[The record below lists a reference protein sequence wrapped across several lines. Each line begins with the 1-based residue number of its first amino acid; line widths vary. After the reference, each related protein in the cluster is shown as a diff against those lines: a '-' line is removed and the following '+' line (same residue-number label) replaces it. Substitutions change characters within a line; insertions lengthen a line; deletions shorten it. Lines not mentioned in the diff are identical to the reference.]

1 MPPAESIVHDM
12 PAEEFRRFGYEVVD
26 WIANYLDD
34 PRKLP
39 VLSRIQPGDL
49 VDQLPAAAPEH
60 GEPMEAILKDFQ
72 NLIVPAST
80 LWNHPHFFNFFSVST
95 SGPGILAEALI
106 ATLNMNGML
115 WKSSPA
121 VTELEQVT
129 LSWLRQWL
137 GLPESFFGMIHDTA
151 SSSTLH
157 AVLAGRAMADPT
169 ARTEGASPH
178 FTVYFSEQA
187 HSSVEKAALALGIGQ
202 QQTRKIGL
210 DDQFR
215 MRPDLLE
222 AAIMA
227 DIAAGLKPCCVIATV
242 GTTSTTAVDPVPA
255 IADIC
260 ERYNIWLHVDGA
272 YGGHAGIVPEYHHFI
287 AGCERAH
294 SMVINPHKWLFT
306 PIDLSAF
313 YTRYPEVLRE
323 ALSLV
328 PEYLRSNQNERAVNY
343 MDYGVPLGRRF
354 RALKLWFVMRYFGR
368 ERIAALIRNHIEMT
382 RDLAAQIERH
392 PLFELSAPVPMS
404 LICFRMKGDDELTRQ
419 LHARLDTAGV
429 FLGQTVIGGKF
440 ALRWAIGNIHTTA
453 EDLRSTWNTIVGL
466 A

>member
-1 MPPAESIVHDM
+1 MIHDM
-12 PAEEFRRFGYEVVD
+12 PAGEFRRIGYEVVD
-26 WIANYLDD
+26 WIANYLED

-39 VLSRIQPGDL
+39 VLTRVQPGEL
-49 VDQLPAAAPEH
+49 TDQLPLTAPEQ
-60 GEPMEAILKDFQ
+60 GEPMEAILADFR
-72 NLIVPAST
+72 NLIVPSST
-80 LWNHPHFFNFFSVST
+80 LWNHPHFFNFFAVST
-95 SGPGILAEALI
+95 SGPGILAEALA

-137 GLPESFFGMIHDTA
+137 GLPDSFFGMIHDTA
-151 SSSTLH
+151 SSSTFH
-157 AVLAGRAMADPT
+157 AVLAARAMADPS
-169 ARTEGASPH
+169 ARTEGASPR

-202 QQTRKIGL
+202 QQTRKIPL

-222 AAIMA
+222 DAIRA

-260 ERYNIWLHVDGA
+260 ARYDIWLHVDGA
-272 YGGHAGIVPEYHHFI
+272 YGGHAGIVPEYRHFI
-287 AGCERAH
+287 EGCERAH

-306 PIDLSAF
+306 PIDISVF
-313 YTRYPEVLRE
+313 YTRHPEVLRD

-328 PEYLRSNQNERAVNY
+328 PEYLRSNQNERALNY

-354 RALKLWFVMRYFGR
+354 RALKLWFVMRYFGH
-368 ERIAALIRNHIEMT
+368 ERITALIRNHIQMT
-382 RDLAAQIERH
+382 RELAAEIERH
-392 PLFELSAPVPMS
+392 PWFELTAPVPMS
-404 LICFRMKGDDELTRQ
+404 LICFRMKGDDERTRQ
-419 LHARLDTAGV
+419 LHALLDTAGV
-429 FLGQTVIGGKF
+429 FLGQTVIAGKF
-440 ALRWAIGNIHTTA
+440 SLRWAIGNIHTTP
-453 EDLRSTWNTIVGL
+453 EDLRTTWNTIVGQ
-466 A
+466 ASACAKP

>member
-1 MPPAESIVHDM
+1 M
-12 PAEEFRRFGYEVVD
+12 PAEEFRRFGYEVVN
-26 WIANYLDD
+26 WIADYLDD

-39 VLSRIQPGDL
+39 VLTRIQPGDL
-49 VDQLPAAAPEH
+49 VDRLPSIAPEQ
-60 GEPMEAILKDFQ
+60 GEPMEAILRDFRD
-72 NLIVPAST
+72 LIVPSST

-151 SSSTLH
+151 SSSTFH
-157 AVLAGRAMADPT
+157 ALLAARAMADPKT
-169 ARTEGASPH
+169 RTDGASPR
-178 FTVYFSEQA
+178 FIVYFSEQA
-187 HSSVEKAALALGIGQ
+187 HSSVEKAALALGMGQ
-202 QQTRKIGL
+202 QQTRKIAL
-210 DDQFR
+210 DEKFR

-222 AAIMA
+222 AAIKA
-227 DIAAGLKPCCVIATV
+227 DLSAGLKPCCVIATV

-260 ERYNIWLHVDGA
+260 ERYGIWLHVDGA
-272 YGGHAGIVPEYHHFI
+272 YGGHAGIVAEYRHFLE
-287 AGCERAH
+287 GCERAH

-328 PEYLRSNQNERAVNY
+328 PEYLRSDQNERAVNY

-354 RALKLWFVMRYFGR
+354 RALKLWFVMRYFGH

-382 RDLAAQIERH
+382 RDLADEIERH
-392 PLFELSAPVPMS
+392 PWFELSAPTPMS
-404 LICFRMKGDDELTRQ
+404 LVCFRMKGDDEQTRQ
-419 LHARLDTAGV
+419 LHALLDTAGV

-440 ALRWAIGNIHTTA
+440 ALRWAIGNIHTTV
-453 EDLRSTWNTIVGL
+453 EDLRSTWGIVVEH
-466 A
+466 AAACRKP